1 MVEPKKVQLMTRLSM
16 MEASETKDALKIVRY
31 SKFDYIRLQVLKV
44 IISITIGLIMILAA
58 YAFYQ
63 SEYLLSNIASMDYK
77 SIGTNLLMI
86 YILLIIFFA
95 YFYTSITFNPMEIA
109 NNMKKSIRKQSVKSR
124 SMIICFT
131 NFESIIVGRE
141 ERKCCRRIA
150 RGMNK

>member
-86 YILLIIFFA
+86 YIYYLLFSA
-95 YFYTSITFNPMEIA
+95 
-109 NNMKKSIRKQSVKSR
+109 
-124 SMIICFT
+124 
-131 NFESIIVGRE
+131 
-141 ERKCCRRIA
+141 
-150 RGMNK
+150 

>member
-63 SEYLLSNIASMDYK
+63 SEYLLSNIAQNFYF
-77 SIGTNLLMI
+77 
-86 YILLIIFFA
+86 IL
-95 YFYTSITFNPMEIA
+95 
-109 NNMKKSIRKQSVKSR
+109 
-124 SMIICFT
+124 
-131 NFESIIVGRE
+131 
-141 ERKCCRRIA
+141 
-150 RGMNK
+150 

>member
-63 SEYLLSNIASMDYK
+63 SEYLLSNISRMD
-77 SIGTNLLMI
+77 
-86 YILLIIFFA
+86 
-95 YFYTSITFNPMEIA
+95 
-109 NNMKKSIRKQSVKSR
+109 
-124 SMIICFT
+124 
-131 NFESIIVGRE
+131 
-141 ERKCCRRIA
+141 
-150 RGMNK
+150 

>member
-31 SKFDYIRLQVLKV
+31 SKFDYIRLQALKV

-86 YILLIIFFA
+86 YILLIIFCLIVGGFA
-95 YFYTSITFNPMEIA
+95 YAKKYTKA
-109 NNMKKSIRKQSVKSR
+109 KRKVKKYDYMLHELRKYYRRQ
-124 SMIICFT
+124 
-131 NFESIIVGRE
+131 GRKE
-141 ERKCCRRIA
+141 VLSEDSQRYE
-150 RGMNK
+150 